1 MKNQGFSQ
9 SLPVQS
15 SQQGRSILTPYPF
28 AQAARFGLNLV
39 AVGLGLGLLCPTA
52 IAQSAL
58 TPDNT
63 LGAEGSQI
71 NSGSVRGLPATLIE
85 GGATRG
91 ANLFHSFQDF
101 NVAAGQRVYFA
112 NPVGIE
118 SILGRV
124 TGGNATQ
131 IFGTLGVNGPANL
144 FLLNPSGVLFG
155 PQARL
160 DMSGSFVASTASG
173 FDFGANGSFSAL
185 NPTAPGQLLAVR
197 IRPGAQYG
205 TDYRGPV
212 SAAGSLA
219 VGSGQTLAL
228 AGQTVDVTG
237 TLQAPGGT
245 VQVLGDRI
253 ALQSGSRI
261 EVSAP
266 NGGGTVLVG
275 GEFQGRGPLP
285 NAQTTTVAAGAA
297 IAADALDQGNGGR
310 VIIWSDQTTRFGGTI
325 TAQGGP
331 LGGNGGFVEVSGKAS
346 LEFQGLVNT
355 VAPKGVMGQL
365 LLDPTNIEV
374 VASGGNTNPEQ
385 VNEFSD
391 PNVTTRNTNRIN
403 ASVLESQV
411 SDITLQASGNIS
423 FNAPVSLTTPGQD
436 LFATAGNS
444 VFVNPGANITTEG
457 GDIFLT
463 GQTGEVVVR
472 DATLNACRGGNCSL
486 GTRQDTPAIFLS
498 GKSGVRVSNSDLLN
512 RSTTSLGS
520 GVNRSGVGII
530 SEAGSV
536 VLDKVGISTT
546 NFSDG
551 DAGLIWISAL
561 DKVEIRNSQ
570 GEDRLTLPGIFSRG
584 GGGGVLIGG
593 WDLVPSVPTPREV
606 ILDDVRINVDN
617 DTPVTTAL
625 NSGGLR
631 ISALNSIQ
639 ISGRSRISSSTYDQG
654 NAGTVTLETQNGSIG
669 LSENSVIFSNVE
681 PGGVGNGGEIKIIT
695 GDLTLK
701 DNSQIQSLV
710 RGPGSQ
716 NPNGPTF
723 AGGQGNGGIISIDA
737 SGSVSLSG
745 ASAIF
750 SNVETGA
757 SGNAG
762 GVVIRAANLDLIERS
777 YIQTSTEA
785 RGQGSRL
792 NRDQAST
799 YDGTTSNAGIILL
812 LIEDTLSLDD
822 SNIFNNLEHGGSGNA
837 GFIFARANSV
847 YLRNGSQIQTIVR
860 GLQNGR
866 PPANGDAGNIFI
878 LAGSLV
884 DIVGQARGFSSG
896 IFSSVE
902 PGATGN
908 SGTIVIVSPK
918 TFARETGF
926 IKVDNNSTTSG
937 NQSGNIFI
945 GSDRRDSA
953 VWVHNRGVITARTLS
968 GEGGNIWLSIPGAV
982 VLTGNGQITTE
993 AQGNA
998 APGNQGGNI
1007 AIGTGSLEE
1016 SLSRFSFPT
1025 LLVGTAPAD
1034 NSDISSRAPRG
1045 RGGNIN
1051 LLSFSLFSI
1060 ANRPLSELTND
1071 IDASGAA
1078 DDGTV
1083 DVFGYSVDPSR
1094 GAVPNRDRPIDPR
1107 LSEGCDP
1114 RVQQSASR
1122 VSFTGSG
1129 GLPSSAIDTVS
1140 QTPIPVGWIASQP
1153 AASQG
1158 RSLSFAPELK
1168 PSGPVPID
1176 SLARGRIICA
1186 SL

>member
-297 IAADALDQGNGGR
+297 IAADALEQGNGGR

-331 LGGNGGFVEVSGKAS
+331 LGGNGGFVEVSGKTS
-346 LEFQGLVNT
+346 LDFQGRVNT
-355 VAPKGVMGQL
+355 LAPRGVIGQL

-374 VASGGNTNPEQ
+374 VASGGNALPEQ
-385 VNEFSD
+385 VNEAAD
-391 PNVTTRNTNRIN
+391 PNVTGSTSRIN
-403 ASVLESQV
+403 AAVLEGQSTDV
-411 SDITLQASGNIS
+411 TLQASGNIS
-423 FNAPVSLTTPGQD
+423 FNAPLSLTTPGQD
-436 LFATAGNS
+436 LSATAGDS

-457 GDIFLT
+457 GDIFLV
-463 GQTGEVVVR
+463 GQAGQVTIR
-472 DATLNACRGGNCSL
+472 DANLNACRGGNCSL
-486 GTRQDTPAIFLS
+486 GPRQDTPAIFLS
-498 GKSGVRVSNSDLLN
+498 GKSGVQVSNSNLLN
-512 RSTTSLGS
+512 RSNTGIDAA
-520 GVNRSGVGII
+520 VNRSGVGII
-530 SEAGSV
+530 SESGSV
-536 VLDKVGISTT
+536 SLNNVGISTT
-546 NFSDG
+546 NSG
-551 DAGLIWISAL
+551 GGQAGLIWITAK
-561 DKVEIRNSQ
+561 DKVEIRNSK
-570 GEDRLTLPGIFSRG
+570 GEDRLTLPGLFSRG
-584 GGGGVLIGG
+584 NGGGILIGA
-593 WDLVPSVPTPREV
+593 WNLVPTSPNPQEV
-606 ILDDVRINVDN
+606 VIDNVRINVGN
-617 DTPVTTAL
+617 DTNPNQVV
-625 NSGGLR
+625 NSGDLQ
-631 ISALNSIQ
+631 ITAVESIQ
-639 ISGRSRISSSTYDQG
+639 ISGESVISTSSFQSGDAGDIYIATENGGISLDNSTLFSSVVSGAQG
-654 NAGTVTLETQNGSIG
+654 NAGRIEFNAGGDISLTKSSIYSDVRSG
-669 LSENSVIFSNVE
+669 AQ
-681 PGGVGNGGEIKIIT
+681 GNAGQIYFTAGGEISLTQSKIYSDIEQNT
-695 GDLTLK
+695 VGD
-701 DNSQIQSLV
+701 
-710 RGPGSQ
+710 
-716 NPNGPTF
+716 
-723 AGGQGNGGIISIDA
+723 A
-737 SGSVSLSG
+737 GSV
-745 ASAIF
+745 IM
-750 SNVETGA
+750 
-757 SGNAG
+757 
-762 GVVIRAANLDLIERS
+762 RAANLTMLDFSRI
-777 YIQTSTEA
+777 ITSSST
-785 RGQGSRL
+785 
-792 NRDQAST
+792 NTTAST
-799 YDGTTSNAGIILL
+799 DQSNYAGAVVLWVDNAIQ
-812 LIEDTLSLDD
+812 LDNSD
-822 SNIFNNLEHGGSGNA
+822 IFNNLEPGGSGNA
-837 GFIFARANSV
+837 GYILAIADTISLTNS
-847 YLRNGSQIQTIVR
+847 SQLQTLVR
-860 GLQNGR
+860 GPNSSGVA
-866 PPANGDAGNIFI
+866 ANGDAGNIFLI
-878 LAGSLV
+878 ANSLV
-884 DIVGQARGFSSG
+884 DISGRRGPFTSG
-896 IFSSVE
+896 VISTVE
-902 PGATGN
+902 AGASG
-908 SGTIVIVSPK
+908 SAGTIAIVSPK
-918 TFARETGF
+918 TYVRNSGRIT
-926 IKVDNNSTTSG
+926 VNNSSTVPGSLA
-937 NQSGNIFI
+937 GNIVI
-945 GSDRRDSA
+945 ATSRPDSV
-953 VWVHNRGVITARTLS
+953 VWVHNGGQITARATS
-968 GEGGNIWLSIPGAV
+968 GFGGNIRLAIPGAV
-982 VLTGNGQITTE
+982 VLTGNGQISTDAR
-993 AQGNA
+993 AQS
-998 APGNQGGNI
+998 PGFQGGNI
-1007 AIGTGSLEE
+1007 AIGGSNYNEALAQFD
-1016 SLSRFSFPT
+1016 LPA

-1034 NSDISSRAPRG
+1034 NSDILARATRG
-1045 RGGNIN
+1045 SGGAISLRAFS
-1051 LLSFSLFSI
+1051 LLSI
-1060 ANRPLSELTND
+1060 AERGVNPLTND
-1071 IDASGAA
+1071 IDASGGTNQ
-1078 DDGTV
+1078 GTV
-1083 DVFGYSVDPSR
+1083 EVFSYNVDPAR
-1094 GAVPNRDRPIDPR
+1094 GSVANRDRPIDPR

-1153 AASQG
+1153 AASQE